1 MIPIN
6 CNIIRIA
13 TILSLLFN
21 SWSASAQ
28 QTPRA
33 DSIPQSPEQIFSEP
47 IYSIGDESLSFP
59 GGDIAKFNFINK
71 NLRYPQECKEKGIQG
86 IVWLS
91 VVIDKQGNITE
102 VTVHRAPPEGKAL
115 EVEAIRLYK
124 QMPRW
129 SPGRLRN
136 EPINMRISEKVRFVL
151 K

>member
-6 CNIIRIA
+6 CSIIRLA
-13 TILSLLFN
+13 TMLSLLFN
-21 SWSASAQ
+21 SWAASAQ
-28 QTPRA
+28 QTLIT
-33 DSIPQSPEQIFSEP
+33 DSIPQSPEQIAPEP
-47 IYSIGDESLSFP
+47 IYSIGDESPSFP
-59 GGDIAKFNFINK
+59 GGDIAKFNFISK

-86 IVWLS
+86 LVWLS
-91 VVIDKQGNITE
+91 VVIDKQGDITE
-102 VTVHRAPPEGKAL
+102 VTVQKAPTEGKAL
-115 EVEAIRLYK
+115 EVEAIRLYR